1 MSKVSIYE
9 KKWLDLVFEGKNKEY
24 GAYKLR
30 QENEKTSAFAFLS
43 GALLLGG
50 FILILSSFNEKPD
63 ATNPKTDGSVV
74 TVKIDEPYTVTPPD
88 EKIEKAEEKVKSV
101 QPEVL
106 EPVIDKG
113 TFVVTKTTQATI
125 DIPTDLTV
133 NSLPTPTNG
142 SATGTLPDTGDGK
155 PSGGNSLDGVKK
167 PTNLTV
173 RTSELDKLPTYPGG
187 MKNFYEFVANNF
199 DRDNLEEGD
208 VVKVNVSFVI
218 ERNGSMTDIKVMENV
233 NSAVSKEAIRVLKSL
248 KTKWTPGMKDG
259 DSVRTFFTLPI
270 SVVM

>member
-30 QENEKTSAFAFLS
+30 QENDKTSAFAFLS

-50 FILILSSFNEKPD
+50 FVLLLSSFNEKPMPSD
-63 ATNPKTDGSVV
+63 AKPDGTVV
-74 TVKIDEPYTVTPPD
+74 TVKIDEPYTIPVD
-88 EKIEKAEEKVKSV
+88 KEIEKVVEEIKSV

-106 EPVIDKG
+106 EPIIDKG
-113 TFVVTKTTQATI
+113 AFVVTKTTQATL

-142 SATGTLPDTGDGK
+142 TSSGTLPDAGDSK
-155 PSGGNSLDGVKK
+155 PSGGNAIEGVKK
-167 PTNLTV
+167 SSNATV

-199 DRDNLEEGD
+199 DKDNLEEGD

-218 ERNGSMTDIKVMENV
+218 ERNGSLTDIKVMENV

-248 KTKWTPGMKDG
+248 KTKWTPGIKDG
-259 DSVRTFFTLPI
+259 ESVRTFFTLPI